1 MKTFE
6 NGYLDNIIFLTI
18 KSKRHTPHTPRYGH
32 AHAVGSL
39 LAVPSQQLPHDYGG
53 SEQALKGVLWTR
65 LGSKGQVCGG
75 LWVPSILGRAIQ
87 PKNVSHQIYP
97 FLDEVPISLS
107 KVSIIVAF

>member
-18 KSKRHTPHTPRYGH
+18 KSKRHTPHTPRYGRT
-32 AHAVGSL
+32 HAVGRL
-39 LAVPSQQLPHDYGG
+39 LAVSNQQLPHDYGG

-65 LGSKGQVCGG
+65 LGSKGQVHGG
-75 LWVPSILGRAIQ
+75 LWVPSISGRDIQ
-87 PKNVSHQIYP
+87 PKRVSRQIYP
-97 FLDEVPISLS
+97 FLDKVPISLC